1 MHRVARGL
9 IDRAPARLRPGV
21 ELAVRTVI
29 DAGEDRIPGL
39 AAEVAFF
46 VLLSLPPLLL
56 AIFGT
61 LGALDPVLD
70 VDLPTRVTERTVA
83 LANEVLNAET
93 VESTIEPT
101 VRQIF
106 ADGGGGIATVGFL
119 ISIIAASRALR
130 VIATAIT
137 IAYDLEATR
146 PAWQQR
152 MWGIGLTLVG
162 MLLGLVLVPVIV
174 AGPDFGATI
183 AQWTGVDF
191 LFADAYRV
199 LYWPVA
205 GVLAWL
211 LIASLYHFVAP
222 WWTPWHRDLAGAA
235 LAMVLWFLGSMALRA
250 YAGRTIAGETI
261 YEPIAGPLVLL
272 LWLYVSALAV
282 LLGAE
287 LNAEIER
294 MWPTAR
300 PDQPER
306 LRPKIGPRRRQLAPS
321 DRTTRRP
328 PPAGGS

>member
-1 MHRVARGL
+1 M
-9 IDRAPARLRPGV
+9 
-21 ELAVRTVI
+21 RTVV
-29 DAGEDRIPGL
+29 DAGQDRIPGL

-61 LGALDPVLD
+61 LGALDPVLE
-70 VDLPTRVTERTVA
+70 VDLPTRVTERTVV
-83 LANEVLNAET
+83 LAKEVLNAET

-119 ISIIAASRALR
+119 ITVIAASRALR
-130 VIATAIT
+130 VVATAIT
-137 IAYDLEATR
+137 IAYDLEETR

-152 MWGIGLTLVG
+152 MWGLGLTLVG

-183 AQWTGVDF
+183 ARTTGVGF
-191 LFADAYRV
+191 FFADAYRI

-205 GVLAWL
+205 GLLAWI

-235 LAMVLWFLGSMALRA
+235 LAMVLWFLGSMGLRA
-250 YAGRTIAGETI
+250 YAARTLAGQTI

-306 LRPKIGPRRRQLAPS
+306 RRPKKRPRRRHRPSIDRPAS
-321 DRTTRRP
+321 DRPAPRRP
-328 PPAGGS
+328 PAAGS